1 MPVPAA
7 ITYSDGIT
15 GSNTIAGREGTSE
28 VIQFQHTLQIP
39 LDRQRGT
46 VSGKRVHSPVTIV
59 KEIDTASPLLYQAC
73 AEGKKLAEL
82 KIDWY
87 RINEQ
92 GVEEK
97 YFSHT
102 LRDVK
107 VAEVKAI
114 LPNTKDPK
122 EETLTHLEEV
132 KLMYEKIEWRH
143 EEGYEYSDSW
153 KENA

>member
-1 MPVPAA
+1 MPVPAS

-28 VIQFQHTLQIP
+28 VIQLEHTLQIP

-46 VSGKRVHSPVTIV
+46 VSGKRVHSPVTII

-73 AEGKKLAEL
+73 AEGKVLSEL
-82 KIDWY
+82 RIDWY
-87 RINEQ
+87 RINAQGIEQ
-92 GVEEK
+92 K

-102 LRDVK
+102 LSDVK

-122 EETLTHLEEV
+122 EERLTHLEEV
-132 KLMYEKIEWRH
+132 KLVYEKIEWRH